1 MSFFYSA
8 VCSEVC
14 ANVIE
19 VQLGEERA
27 KIDLLKQ
34 QIQLFQ
40 VIIHFVKKNYA
51 SFYIIL
57 TFLRK

>member
-1 MSFFYSA
+1 MFFFFYSA

-19 VQLGEERA
+19 VQLAEERA

-34 QIQLFQ
+34 QIQLLQ
-40 VIIHFVKKNYA
+40 VIIHF
-51 SFYIIL
+51 F
-57 TFLRK
+57 